1 MTSHITQLQ
10 DTSKA
15 YKCNVAASHCTETEG
30 TLKFLGTSYLK
41 PATAKAP
48 LLAKQDVLQNKNFF
62 NRLKRLR

>member
-48 LLAKQDVLQNKNFF
+48 PTSCKTRFFAKQKFLQ
-62 NRLKRLR
+62 

>member
-30 TLKFLGTSYLK
+30 TLKFLGMSNLK
-41 PATAKAP
+41 PATATAP
-48 LLAKQDVLQNKNFF
+48 PLAKQDFLQNKNFF
-62 NRLKRLR
+62 NRLKRPR